1 MTEKIDKYKVQAAL
15 VRSFFDAF
23 SHGVIESQVE
33 DPKEKTTP
41 QSVKKLMLE
50 HYEHIAPAFFD
61 TMFFPLAAMNYKYED
76 IAALACEAQQRGD
89 DMMALVRTACGDEA
103 YYNAMVEE
111 YKRNFSMLL
120 AGRYLSNADHLE
132 GYVRKAED
140 ETEASVDSDRAI
152 ELTVR
157 VVMFAYVRGLRQTG
171 EDARSD
177 RSVHLGQVHPLGEN
191 ARSDRS
197 VHLRQVH
204 PLGENARSDRSVH
217 LGQVHPLRGAT
228 LFRLMLDAMNILLLD
243 EAVDFADEEAADLA
257 SLFLKVCK
265 TQHNFTVMTD
275 EMDRTYS
282 ELMKE

>member
-76 IAALACEAQQRGD
+76 IAALAREAQQRGD

-157 VVMFAYVRGLRQTG
+157 VVMFAYVRGLRQTKKDG
-171 EDARSD
+171 M
-177 RSVHLGQVHPLGEN
+177 QPN
-191 ARSDRS
+191 
-197 VHLRQVH
+197 Q
-204 PLGENARSDRSVH
+204 
-217 LGQVHPLRGAT
+217 AT

-243 EAVDFADEEAADLA
+243 EAVDFADAEAADLA
-257 SLFLKVCK
+257 SLFLKVCQ
-265 TQHNFTVMTD
+265 TQHNFTVMTN

>member
-33 DPKEKTTP
+33 DRKEKTTP

-61 TMFFPLAAMNYKYED
+61 IMFFPLAAMNYKYED
-76 IAALACEAQQRGD
+76 IAALAREAQQRGD
-89 DMMALVRTACGDEA
+89 DMMALVRTACGNEA

-120 AGRYLSNADHLE
+120 AGKYLSNADHLE
-132 GYVRKAED
+132 GYVRKAKD

-171 EDARSD
+171 EDARFD
-177 RSVHLGQVHPLGEN
+177 RSAHLGQVHPLGEG
-191 ARSDRS
+191 ACFDRS
-197 VHLRQVH
+197 VHLR
-204 PLGENARSDRSVH
+204 
-217 LGQVHPLRGAT
+217 QVHPLRGAT

-243 EAVDFADEEAADLA
+243 EAVDFADAEASDLA
-257 SLFLKVCK
+257 SLFLKVCQ
-265 TQHNFTVMTD
+265 TQHNFTVMTN

>member
-33 DPKEKTTP
+33 DRNEKTTP

-76 IAALACEAQQRGD
+76 IAALAREAQQRGD

-120 AGRYLSNADHLE
+120 AGKYLSNADHLE
-132 GYVRKAED
+132 GYVRNAE

-171 EDARSD
+171 ESARFD
-177 RSVHLGQVHPLGEN
+177 RSAHLGQVPPLGEG
-191 ARSDRS
+191 ARF
-197 VHLRQVH
+197 
-204 PLGENARSDRSVH
+204 DRSVH

-243 EAVDFADEEAADLA
+243 EAVDFADAEAADLA
-257 SLFLKVCK
+257 SLFLKVCQ
-265 TQHNFTVMTD
+265 TQHNFTVMTN

>member
-61 TMFFPLAAMNYKYED
+61 IMFFPLAAMNYKYED
-76 IAALACEAQQRGD
+76 IAALAREAQQRGD
-89 DMMALVRTACGDEA
+89 DMMALVRTACGNEA

-171 EDARSD
+171 ESARSD
-177 RSVHLGQVHPLGEN
+177 RSVHLGQVHPLGED

-204 PLGENARSDRSVH
+204 PL
-217 LGQVHPLRGAT
+217 RGAT
-228 LFRLMLDAMNILLLD
+228 LFRLMFDAMNILLLD
-243 EAVDFADEEAADLA
+243 EAVDFADAEAADLA
-257 SLFLKVCK
+257 SLFLKVCQ

>member
-1 MTEKIDKYKVQAAL
+1 M
-15 VRSFFDAF
+15 RSFFDAF

-76 IAALACEAQQRGD
+76 IAALAREAQQRGD

-132 GYVRKAED
+132 GYVRKAEE

-177 RSVHLGQVHPLGEN
+177 RSVHL
-191 ARSDRS
+191 R
-197 VHLRQVH
+197 
-204 PLGENARSDRSVH
+204 
-217 LGQVHPLRGAT
+217 QVHPLRGAT

-243 EAVDFADEEAADLA
+243 EAVDFADAEAADLA
-257 SLFLKVCK
+257 SLFLKVCQ

>member
-1 MTEKIDKYKVQAAL
+1 M
-15 VRSFFDAF
+15 RSFFDAF

-33 DPKEKTTP
+33 DRNEKTTP

-76 IAALACEAQQRGD
+76 IAALAREAQQRGD

-120 AGRYLSNADHLE
+120 AGKYLSNADHLE
-132 GYVRKAED
+132 GYVRKAKE

-171 EDARSD
+171 ESARFD
-177 RSVHLGQVHPLGEN
+177 K
-191 ARSDRS
+191 
-197 VHLRQVH
+197 
-204 PLGENARSDRSVH
+204 SVH

-243 EAVDFADEEAADLA
+243 EAVDFADAEAADLA
-257 SLFLKVCK
+257 SLFLKVCQ
-265 TQHNFTVMTD
+265 TQHNFTVMTN

>member
-1 MTEKIDKYKVQAAL
+1 M
-15 VRSFFDAF
+15 RSFFDAF

-76 IAALACEAQQRGD
+76 IAALARKAQQRGD
-89 DMMALVRTACGDEA
+89 DMMALVRTACGNEA
-103 YYNAMVEE
+103 YYNALVEE

-171 EDARSD
+171 ESARFD
-177 RSVHLGQVHPLGEN
+177 RSVHLGQVHPLGE
-191 ARSDRS
+191 D
-197 VHLRQVH
+197 
-204 PLGENARSDRSVH
+204 ARSDRSVH

-243 EAVDFADEEAADLA
+243 EAVDFADAEAADLA
-257 SLFLKVCK
+257 SLFLKVCQ

>member
-1 MTEKIDKYKVQAAL
+1 M
-15 VRSFFDAF
+15 RSFFDAF

-33 DPKEKTTP
+33 DRNEKTTP

-50 HYEHIAPAFFD
+50 HYEHIAPTFFD
-61 TMFFPLAAMNYKYED
+61 IMFFPLAAMNYKYED
-76 IAALACEAQQRGD
+76 IAALAREAQQRGD
-89 DMMALVRTACGDEA
+89 DMMALVRTACGNEA

-120 AGRYLSNADHLE
+120 VGKYLSNADHLE
-132 GYVRKAED
+132 GYVRKAKE

-171 EDARSD
+171 EGARFD
-177 RSVHLGQVHPLGEN
+177 RS
-191 ARSDRS
+191 A
-197 VHLRQVH
+197 
-204 PLGENARSDRSVH
+204 H

-243 EAVDFADEEAADLA
+243 EAVDFADAEAADLA
-257 SLFLKVCK
+257 SLFLKVCQ
-265 TQHNFTVMTD
+265 TQHNFTVMTN

>member
-23 SHGVIESQVE
+23 SHGVIDSQVE

-76 IAALACEAQQRGD
+76 IAALAREAQQRGD
-89 DMMALVRTACGDEA
+89 DMMALVRTACGNEA

-120 AGRYLSNADHLE
+120 AGKYLSNADHLE

-177 RSVHLGQVHPLGEN
+177 Q
-191 ARSDRS
+191 S

-204 PLGENARSDRSVH
+204 PLGEDARSDRSVH
-217 LGQVHPLRGAT
+217 LRQVHPLRGAT

-243 EAVDFADEEAADLA
+243 EAVDFADAEAADLA
-257 SLFLKVCK
+257 SLFLKVCQ

>member
-1 MTEKIDKYKVQAAL
+1 M
-15 VRSFFDAF
+15 RSFFDAF

-33 DPKEKTTP
+33 DRKEKTTP

-61 TMFFPLAAMNYKYED
+61 IMFFPLAAMNYKYEE
-76 IAALACEAQQRGD
+76 IAALAREAQQRGD

-132 GYVRKAED
+132 GYVRKAEA

-171 EDARSD
+171 ESARFD
-177 RSVHLGQVHPLGEN
+177 RSVHLGQVHPLGEG
-191 ARSDRS
+191 ARFDWS
-197 VHLRQVH
+197 
-204 PLGENARSDRSVH
+204 AH

-243 EAVDFADEEAADLA
+243 EAVDFADAEAADLA
-257 SLFLKVCK
+257 SLFLKVCQ
-265 TQHNFTVMTD
+265 TQHNFTVMTN

>member
-1 MTEKIDKYKVQAAL
+1 M

-33 DPKEKTTP
+33 DRKEKTTP

-76 IAALACEAQQRGD
+76 IAALAREAQQRGD

-120 AGRYLSNADHLE
+120 AGKYLSNADHLE
-132 GYVRKAED
+132 GYVRKAKE

-171 EDARSD
+171 ESARFD
-177 RSVHLGQVHPLGEN
+177 K
-191 ARSDRS
+191 
-197 VHLRQVH
+197 
-204 PLGENARSDRSVH
+204 SVH

-228 LFRLMLDAMNILLLD
+228 LFRLMLDAMNVLLLD
-243 EAVDFADEEAADLA
+243 EAVDFADVEEADLA
-257 SLFLKVCK
+257 SLFLKVCQ

>member
-1 MTEKIDKYKVQAAL
+1 M
-15 VRSFFDAF
+15 RSFFDAF

-33 DPKEKTTP
+33 DRNEKTTP

-76 IAALACEAQQRGD
+76 IAALAREAQQRGD
-89 DMMALVRTACGDEA
+89 DMMALVRTACGNEA

-120 AGRYLSNADHLE
+120 AGKYLSNADHLE
-132 GYVRKAED
+132 GYVRKAKE

-171 EDARSD
+171 ESARF
-177 RSVHLGQVHPLGEN
+177 
-191 ARSDRS
+191 
-197 VHLRQVH
+197 
-204 PLGENARSDRSVH
+204 DRSVH
-217 LGQVHPLRGAT
+217 LGQVHPLRGVT

-243 EAVDFADEEAADLA
+243 EAVDFADAEAADLA
-257 SLFLKVCK
+257 SLFLKVCQ
-265 TQHNFTVMTD
+265 TQHNFTVMTN

>member
-1 MTEKIDKYKVQAAL
+1 M
-15 VRSFFDAF
+15 RSFFDAF

-33 DPKEKTTP
+33 DRNEKTTP

-61 TMFFPLAAMNYKYED
+61 IMFFPLAAMNYKYEE
-76 IAALACEAQQRGD
+76 IAALAREAQQRGD

-120 AGRYLSNADHLE
+120 AGKYLSNADHLE
-132 GYVRKAED
+132 GYVRKAKE
-140 ETEASVDSDRAI
+140 ETEASVYSDRAI

-171 EDARSD
+171 ESARFD
-177 RSVHLGQVHPLGEN
+177 K
-191 ARSDRS
+191 
-197 VHLRQVH
+197 
-204 PLGENARSDRSVH
+204 SVH

-243 EAVDFADEEAADLA
+243 EAVDFADAEAADLA
-257 SLFLKVCK
+257 SLFLKVCQ
-265 TQHNFTVMTD
+265 TQHNFTVMTN

>member
-1 MTEKIDKYKVQAAL
+1 M
-15 VRSFFDAF
+15 RSFFDAF
-23 SHGVIESQVE
+23 SHGVIDSQVE

-76 IAALACEAQQRGD
+76 IAALAREAQQRGD

-157 VVMFAYVRGLRQTG
+157 VVMFAYVRGLRQTKKDG
-171 EDARSD
+171 K
-177 RSVHLGQVHPLGEN
+177 QPN
-191 ARSDRS
+191 
-197 VHLRQVH
+197 Q
-204 PLGENARSDRSVH
+204 
-217 LGQVHPLRGAT
+217 AT

-243 EAVDFADEEAADLA
+243 EAVDFADAEAADLA
-257 SLFLKVCK
+257 SLFLKVCQ

>member
-1 MTEKIDKYKVQAAL
+1 M
-15 VRSFFDAF
+15 RSFFDAF

-76 IAALACEAQQRGD
+76 IATLAREAQQRGD
-89 DMMALVRTACGDEA
+89 DMMALVRTACGNEA

-132 GYVRKAED
+132 GYVRKAEA

-171 EDARSD
+171 ESARF
-177 RSVHLGQVHPLGEN
+177 
-191 ARSDRS
+191 
-197 VHLRQVH
+197 
-204 PLGENARSDRSVH
+204 DRSVH

-243 EAVDFADEEAADLA
+243 EAVDFADAEAADLA
-257 SLFLKVCK
+257 SLFLKVCQ

>member
-1 MTEKIDKYKVQAAL
+1 M
-15 VRSFFDAF
+15 RSFFDAF
-23 SHGVIESQVE
+23 SHGVIESLVE
-33 DPKEKTTP
+33 DRNEKTTP

-76 IAALACEAQQRGD
+76 IAALAREAQQRGD
-89 DMMALVRTACGDEA
+89 DMMVLVRTACGDEA

-120 AGRYLSNADHLE
+120 AGKYLSNADHLE
-132 GYVRKAED
+132 GYVRKAKE

-171 EDARSD
+171 EGAC
-177 RSVHLGQVHPLGEN
+177 
-191 ARSDRS
+191 SDRS
-197 VHLRQVH
+197 VHLR
-204 PLGENARSDRSVH
+204 
-217 LGQVHPLRGAT
+217 QVHPLRGAT

-243 EAVDFADEEAADLA
+243 EAVDFADAEAADLA
-257 SLFLKVCK
+257 SLFLKVCQ
-265 TQHNFTVMTD
+265 TQHNFTVMTN

>member
-76 IAALACEAQQRGD
+76 IAALAREAQQRGD

-132 GYVRKAED
+132 GYVRNAEE

-157 VVMFAYVRGLRQTG
+157 VVMFAYVRGLRQTKKEG
-171 EDARSD
+171 K
-177 RSVHLGQVHPLGEN
+177 QPN
-191 ARSDRS
+191 
-197 VHLRQVH
+197 Q
-204 PLGENARSDRSVH
+204 
-217 LGQVHPLRGAT
+217 AT
-228 LFRLMLDAMNILLLD
+228 LFRLMLDAMNVLLLD
-243 EAVDFADEEAADLA
+243 EAVDFADAEAADLA
-257 SLFLKVCK
+257 SLFLKVCQ

>member
-1 MTEKIDKYKVQAAL
+1 MTKKIDKYKVQAAL

-33 DPKEKTTP
+33 DRKEKTTP

-61 TMFFPLAAMNYKYED
+61 IMFFPLAAMNYKYEE
-76 IAALACEAQQRGD
+76 IAALAREAQQRGD
-89 DMMALVRTACGDEA
+89 DMMALVRTACGNEA

-120 AGRYLSNADHLE
+120 AGKYLSNADHLE
-132 GYVRKAED
+132 GYVRKAKE

-177 RSVHLGQVHPLGEN
+177 RSVHLGQVHPLGED

-197 VHLRQVH
+197 VHLR
-204 PLGENARSDRSVH
+204 
-217 LGQVHPLRGAT
+217 QVHPLRGAT

-243 EAVDFADEEAADLA
+243 EAVDFADAEAADLA
-257 SLFLKVCK
+257 SLFLKVCQ
-265 TQHNFTVMTD
+265 TQHNFTVMTN

>member
-1 MTEKIDKYKVQAAL
+1 M
-15 VRSFFDAF
+15 RSFFDAF

-33 DPKEKTTP
+33 DRKEKTTP

-76 IAALACEAQQRGD
+76 IAALAREAQQRGD

-120 AGRYLSNADHLE
+120 AGKYLSNADHLE
-132 GYVRKAED
+132 GYVRKAKE

-171 EDARSD
+171 EGARFD
-177 RSVHLGQVHPLGEN
+177 RS
-191 ARSDRS
+191 A
-197 VHLRQVH
+197 
-204 PLGENARSDRSVH
+204 H

-228 LFRLMLDAMNILLLD
+228 LFCLMLDAMNILLLD
-243 EAVDFADEEAADLA
+243 EAVDFADAEATDLA
-257 SLFLKVCK
+257 SLFLKVCQ

>member
-1 MTEKIDKYKVQAAL
+1 M
-15 VRSFFDAF
+15 RSFFDAF

-76 IAALACEAQQRGD
+76 IAALAREAQQRGD
-89 DMMALVRTACGDEA
+89 DMMALVRTACGNEA

-132 GYVRKAED
+132 GYVRKAEE

-177 RSVHLGQVHPLGEN
+177 Q
-191 ARSDRS
+191 S
-197 VHLRQVH
+197 VHLR
-204 PLGENARSDRSVH
+204 
-217 LGQVHPLRGAT
+217 QVHPLRGAT

-243 EAVDFADEEAADLA
+243 EAVDFADAEAADLA
-257 SLFLKVCK
+257 SLFLKVCQ

>member
-1 MTEKIDKYKVQAAL
+1 M
-15 VRSFFDAF
+15 RSFFDAF

-76 IAALACEAQQRGD
+76 IAALAREAQQRGD
-89 DMMALVRTACGDEA
+89 DMMALVRTACGNEA

-177 RSVHLGQVHPLGEN
+177 RSVHLGQVHPLGED

-197 VHLRQVH
+197 VHLRQVQ
-204 PLGENARSDRSVH
+204 PN
-217 LGQVHPLRGAT
+217 QAT

-243 EAVDFADEEAADLA
+243 EAVDFADAEAADLA
-257 SLFLKVCK
+257 SLFLKVCQ

>member
-1 MTEKIDKYKVQAAL
+1 M

-33 DPKEKTTP
+33 DRKEKTTP

-76 IAALACEAQQRGD
+76 IAALAREAQQRGD
-89 DMMALVRTACGDEA
+89 DMMALVRTACGNEA

-120 AGRYLSNADHLE
+120 AGKYLSNADHLE
-132 GYVRKAED
+132 GYVRKAKE

-171 EDARSD
+171 EDARFD
-177 RSVHLGQVHPLGEN
+177 RS
-191 ARSDRS
+191 A
-197 VHLRQVH
+197 
-204 PLGENARSDRSVH
+204 H

-243 EAVDFADEEAADLA
+243 EAVDFADAEAADLA
-257 SLFLKVCK
+257 SLFLKVCQ

>member
-33 DPKEKTTP
+33 DRKEKTTP

-61 TMFFPLAAMNYKYED
+61 TMFFPLAAMNYKYEE
-76 IAALACEAQQRGD
+76 IAALAREAQQRGD

-120 AGRYLSNADHLE
+120 AGRHLSNADHLE
-132 GYVRKAED
+132 GYVRNAE

-171 EDARSD
+171 ESARFD
-177 RSVHLGQVHPLGEN
+177 RSAHLGQVHPLGED
-191 ARSDRS
+191 ARFDR
-197 VHLRQVH
+197 
-204 PLGENARSDRSVH
+204 PVH

-243 EAVDFADEEAADLA
+243 EAVDFADAEATDLA
-257 SLFLKVCK
+257 SLFLKVCQ
-265 TQHNFTVMTD
+265 TQHNFTVMTN

>member
-1 MTEKIDKYKVQAAL
+1 M
-15 VRSFFDAF
+15 RSFFDAF

-33 DPKEKTTP
+33 DRKEKTTP

-61 TMFFPLAAMNYKYED
+61 IMFFPLAAMNYKYED
-76 IAALACEAQQRGD
+76 IAALAREAQQRGD

-120 AGRYLSNADHLE
+120 AGKYLSNADHLE
-132 GYVRKAED
+132 GYVRKAKE

-171 EDARSD
+171 EDARFD
-177 RSVHLGQVHPLGEN
+177 RS
-191 ARSDRS
+191 A
-197 VHLRQVH
+197 
-204 PLGENARSDRSVH
+204 H

-243 EAVDFADEEAADLA
+243 EAVDFADAEATDLA
-257 SLFLKVCK
+257 SLFLKVCQ

>member
-1 MTEKIDKYKVQAAL
+1 M
-15 VRSFFDAF
+15 RSFFDAF

-76 IAALACEAQQRGD
+76 IAALAREAQQRGD
-89 DMMALVRTACGDEA
+89 DMMALVRTACGNEA

-177 RSVHLGQVHPLGEN
+177 Q
-191 ARSDRS
+191 S

-204 PLGENARSDRSVH
+204 PLGEDARSDQSVH

-243 EAVDFADEEAADLA
+243 EAVDFADAEAADLA
-257 SLFLKVCK
+257 SLFLKVCQ

>member
-76 IAALACEAQQRGD
+76 IAALAREAQQRGD

-177 RSVHLGQVHPLGEN
+177 RSVHLRQVHPLGKD

-204 PLGENARSDRSVH
+204 S
-217 LGQVHPLRGAT
+217 LRGAT
-228 LFRLMLDAMNILLLD
+228 LFCLMLDAMNILLLD
-243 EAVDFADEEAADLA
+243 EAVDFADAEAADLA
-257 SLFLKVCK
+257 SLFLKVCQ

>member
-1 MTEKIDKYKVQAAL
+1 M
-15 VRSFFDAF
+15 RSFFDAF

-33 DPKEKTTP
+33 DRKEKTTP

-76 IAALACEAQQRGD
+76 IAALAREAHQRGD

-132 GYVRKAED
+132 GYVRKAKE

-171 EDARSD
+171 EDARFD
-177 RSVHLGQVHPLGEN
+177 RSAHLGQVHPQQED
-191 ARSDRS
+191 ARFDRS
-197 VHLRQVH
+197 T
-204 PLGENARSDRSVH
+204 H

-243 EAVDFADEEAADLA
+243 EAVDFADAEATDLA
-257 SLFLKVCK
+257 SLFLKVCQ
-265 TQHNFTVMTD
+265 TQHNFTVMTN

>member
-1 MTEKIDKYKVQAAL
+1 M
-15 VRSFFDAF
+15 RSFFDAF

-33 DPKEKTTP
+33 DRNEKTTP

-61 TMFFPLAAMNYKYED
+61 IMFFPLAAMNYKYEE
-76 IAALACEAQQRGD
+76 IAALAREAQQRGD

-120 AGRYLSNADHLE
+120 AGKYLSNADHLE
-132 GYVRKAED
+132 GYVRKAKE

-171 EDARSD
+171 ESARFD
-177 RSVHLGQVHPLGEN
+177 RS
-191 ARSDRS
+191 A
-197 VHLRQVH
+197 
-204 PLGENARSDRSVH
+204 H

-243 EAVDFADEEAADLA
+243 EAVDFADAEAADLA
-257 SLFLKVCK
+257 SLFLKVCQ
-265 TQHNFTVMTD
+265 TQHNFTVMTN

>member
-1 MTEKIDKYKVQAAL
+1 M
-15 VRSFFDAF
+15 RSFFDAF

-76 IAALACEAQQRGD
+76 IAALAREAHQRGD

-140 ETEASVDSDRAI
+140 ETEASVGSDRAI

-157 VVMFAYVRGLRQTG
+157 VVMFAYVRGLRQTKKEG
-171 EDARSD
+171 K
-177 RSVHLGQVHPLGEN
+177 QPN
-191 ARSDRS
+191 
-197 VHLRQVH
+197 Q
-204 PLGENARSDRSVH
+204 
-217 LGQVHPLRGAT
+217 AT

-243 EAVDFADEEAADLA
+243 EAVDFADAEAADLA
-257 SLFLKVCK
+257 SLFLKVCQ

>member
-76 IAALACEAQQRGD
+76 IAALAREAQQRGD
-89 DMMALVRTACGDEA
+89 DMMALVRMACGDEA

-132 GYVRKAED
+132 GYVRKAEA

-171 EDARSD
+171 EDARFD
-177 RSVHLGQVHPLGEN
+177 KSVHLGQVHPLGED

-197 VHLRQVH
+197 VHLRQVQ
-204 PLGENARSDRSVH
+204 PN
-217 LGQVHPLRGAT
+217 QAT

-243 EAVDFADEEAADLA
+243 EAVDFADAEAADLA
-257 SLFLKVCK
+257 SLFLKVCQ

>member
-1 MTEKIDKYKVQAAL
+1 M
-15 VRSFFDAF
+15 RSFFDAF
-23 SHGVIESQVE
+23 SHGVIENQVE

-76 IAALACEAQQRGD
+76 IAALAREAQQRGD

-140 ETEASVDSDRAI
+140 ETEALVDSDRAI

-177 RSVHLGQVHPLGEN
+177 Q
-191 ARSDRS
+191 S

-204 PLGENARSDRSVH
+204 PLGKDARSDRSVH
-217 LGQVHPLRGAT
+217 LKQVHPLRGAT

-243 EAVDFADEEAADLA
+243 EAVDFADAEAADLA
-257 SLFLKVCK
+257 SLFLKVCQ

>member
-76 IAALACEAQQRGD
+76 IAALAREAQQRGD

-177 RSVHLGQVHPLGEN
+177 RSVHL
-191 ARSDRS
+191 
-197 VHLRQVH
+197 RQVH
-204 PLGENARSDRSVH
+204 PLGEDARSDQSVH

-243 EAVDFADEEAADLA
+243 EAVDFADAEAADLA
-257 SLFLKVCK
+257 SLFLKVCQ

-275 EMDRTYS
+275 EMDCTYS

>member
-76 IAALACEAQQRGD
+76 IAALAQQRGD
-89 DMMALVRTACGDEA
+89 DMMALVRTACGNEA
-103 YYNAMVEE
+103 YYNALVEE

-132 GYVRKAED
+132 GYVRKAEA

-177 RSVHLGQVHPLGEN
+177 RSVHLGQVHPLGE
-191 ARSDRS
+191 D
-197 VHLRQVH
+197 
-204 PLGENARSDRSVH
+204 ARSDRSVH

-243 EAVDFADEEAADLA
+243 EAVDFADAEAADLA
-257 SLFLKVCK
+257 SLFLKVCQ

>member
-1 MTEKIDKYKVQAAL
+1 M
-15 VRSFFDAF
+15 RSFFDAF

-171 EDARSD
+171 E
-177 RSVHLGQVHPLGEN
+177 
-191 ARSDRS
+191 
-197 VHLRQVH
+197 
-204 PLGENARSDRSVH
+204 NARSDRSVH

>member
-1 MTEKIDKYKVQAAL
+1 M

-33 DPKEKTTP
+33 DRKEKTTP

-76 IAALACEAQQRGD
+76 IAALAREAQQRGD

-132 GYVRKAED
+132 GYVRKAKE

-171 EDARSD
+171 ESARFD
-177 RSVHLGQVHPLGEN
+177 RS
-191 ARSDRS
+191 A
-197 VHLRQVH
+197 
-204 PLGENARSDRSVH
+204 H

-243 EAVDFADEEAADLA
+243 EAVDFADAEAADLA
-257 SLFLKVCK
+257 SLFLKVCQ

>member
-1 MTEKIDKYKVQAAL
+1 M
-15 VRSFFDAF
+15 RSFFDAF

-76 IAALACEAQQRGD
+76 IAALAREAQQRGD
-89 DMMALVRTACGDEA
+89 DMMALVRTACGNEA

-140 ETEASVDSDRAI
+140 ETEASVDSDCAI

-157 VVMFAYVRGLRQTG
+157 VVMFAYVCGLRQTG
-171 EDARSD
+171 ED
-177 RSVHLGQVHPLGEN
+177 
-191 ARSDRS
+191 
-197 VHLRQVH
+197 
-204 PLGENARSDRSVH
+204 ARSDRSVH

-243 EAVDFADEEAADLA
+243 EAVDFADAEAADLA
-257 SLFLKVCK
+257 SLFLKVCQ

>member
-1 MTEKIDKYKVQAAL
+1 M
-15 VRSFFDAF
+15 RSFFDAF

-33 DPKEKTTP
+33 DRKEKTTP

-61 TMFFPLAAMNYKYED
+61 IMFFPLAAMNYKYED
-76 IAALACEAQQRGD
+76 IAALAREAQQRGD

-120 AGRYLSNADHLE
+120 AGKYLSNADHLE
-132 GYVRKAED
+132 GYVRKAKE
-140 ETEASVDSDRAI
+140 ETEVSVDSDRAI

-171 EDARSD
+171 EGARFD
-177 RSVHLGQVHPLGEN
+177 RS
-191 ARSDRS
+191 A
-197 VHLRQVH
+197 
-204 PLGENARSDRSVH
+204 H

-228 LFRLMLDAMNILLLD
+228 LFRLMLDAMNVLLLD
-243 EAVDFADEEAADLA
+243 EAVDFADVEEADLA
-257 SLFLKVCK
+257 SLFLKVCQ
-265 TQHNFTVMTD
+265 TQHNFTVMTN

>member
-1 MTEKIDKYKVQAAL
+1 M
-15 VRSFFDAF
+15 RSFFDAF

-33 DPKEKTTP
+33 DRKEKTTP

-76 IAALACEAQQRGD
+76 IAALAREAQQRGD

-132 GYVRKAED
+132 GYVRKAKE

-171 EDARSD
+171 EGARFD
-177 RSVHLGQVHPLGEN
+177 RS
-191 ARSDRS
+191 A
-197 VHLRQVH
+197 HLR
-204 PLGENARSDRSVH
+204 
-217 LGQVHPLRGAT
+217 QVHPLRGAT
-228 LFRLMLDAMNILLLD
+228 LYRLMLDAMNILLLD
-243 EAVDFADEEAADLA
+243 EAVDFADAEAADLA
-257 SLFLKVCK
+257 SLFLKVCQ
-265 TQHNFTVMTD
+265 TQHNFTVMTN

>member
-76 IAALACEAQQRGD
+76 IAALAREAQQRGD

-140 ETEASVDSDRAI
+140 ETEVSVDSDRAI

-157 VVMFAYVRGLRQTG
+157 VVMFAYVRGLRQTKKEG
-171 EDARSD
+171 K
-177 RSVHLGQVHPLGEN
+177 QPN
-191 ARSDRS
+191 
-197 VHLRQVH
+197 Q
-204 PLGENARSDRSVH
+204 
-217 LGQVHPLRGAT
+217 AT

-243 EAVDFADEEAADLA
+243 EAVDFADAEAADLA
-257 SLFLKVCK
+257 SLFLKVCQ